1 MPLYT
6 MLYSKFAG
14 MQDEPAS
21 TPRLLYP
28 AGGVPFLAVA
38 EQVTACA
45 VGVPELHERAATIE
59 YGLFVLPNNGFGRY
73 ASARLV
79 FASACLLGA
88 KAPLFHRH
96 RAHLEKWLA
105 SKGDLLRASWAANAA
120 LDALARKT
128 ITRAEGQEFYNDVVA
143 TADMLS
149 CALLPKNPD
158 VQVFIRSS
166 LTIAQLGL
174 HAPRLHL
181 KTGNAAGRL
190 EEVLRPL
197 GSGGKKMW
205 DDISPACDALYDV
218 ARAVP
223 GPWHSIYLPYAN
235 SLPAGAARDEI
246 FQKGLVAR
254 SDFEAHA
261 RNAGRT
267 VPDYDGDAFSQD
279 VFFEFCRDAKRQE
292 KIVSRL
298 ARAARNANFG
308 SFGILPGDY
317 TTYHGLYVE
326 LSSPIRR
333 MVEQARLVRNVL
345 DENMFEESGNV
356 DLQVAI
362 QSIASETR
370 RTDTFVRDEELL
382 RNESWAVL
390 VDSSLSLGGMGR
402 ELQSVALCIAEAAKE
417 IIGANP
423 WGMFAFSDDLYCIK
437 DFTEPYDSLAKA
449 RIGALVPGGLSH
461 IPDAIR
467 TCRNMLVEHAKER
480 NYIILV
486 SDGLPSGYPGIE
498 REFASSV
505 RELRASGV
513 ALAAI
518 GMGSGSIKKVIP
530 TARPVS
536 GPAEV
541 ARAFS
546 EIYFSLSS

>member
-6 MLYSKFAG
+6 MLYAKFAG
-14 MQDEPAS
+14 MDKPSS

-28 AGGVPFLAVA
+28 AGGVPSLAVA
-38 EQVTACA
+38 EQISACT
-45 VGVPELHERAATIE
+45 VCLPELREHAATIE
-59 YGLFVLPNNGFGRY
+59 YGQFVFPNNGFGRY
-73 ASARLV
+73 SASRLV

-88 KAPLFHRH
+88 KAPLVHKHRT
-96 RAHLEKWLA
+96 HLEKWLA
-105 SKGDLLRASWAANAA
+105 SKGDLLRAGWAANVA

-128 ITRAEGQEFYNDVVA
+128 VRRVEGAEFYRDVVS

-149 CALLPKNPD
+149 CALLPRNPD

-174 HAPRLHL
+174 QAPRLHL
-181 KTGNAAGRL
+181 RAGNVAGRL
-190 EEVLRPL
+190 DEVLRPL
-197 GSGGKKMW
+197 AAAGGEKW
-205 DDISPACDALYDV
+205 DGIVQACDSLYDV
-218 ARAVP
+218 ARTVP
-223 GPWHSIYLPYAN
+223 GPWHSVYLPYSN
-235 SLPAGAARDEI
+235 SLPTSAARDEI
-246 FQKGLVAR
+246 FQRGLVAR

-261 RNAGRT
+261 RTAGRQ
-267 VPDYDGDAFSQD
+267 VPDYDGDLFSQD
-279 VFFEFCRDAKRQE
+279 VFFELGKDARRQE
-292 KIVSRL
+292 KIVARL

-308 SFGILPGDY
+308 SFGLLPGDY
-317 TTYHGLYVE
+317 TAYHELYRE

-345 DENMFEESGNV
+345 DENMFQETGNV

-370 RTDTFVRDEELL
+370 RTDTFVRDEELV

-390 VDSSLSLGGMGR
+390 VDSSLSLGGMGK
-402 ELQSVALCIAEAAKE
+402 ELRSVTLCIAEAAKE

-437 DFTEPYDSLAKA
+437 DFTEPYDSLPRA
-449 RIGALVPGGLSH
+449 RIGGLVPGGLSH

-467 TCRNMLVEHAKER
+467 TCRNLLVEHAKER

-498 REFASSV
+498 KEFANSV
-505 RELRASGV
+505 RELRATGV

-518 GMGSGSIKKVIP
+518 GLGSGSIKKVIP
-530 TARPVS
+530 TARLVS

-546 EIYFSLSS
+546 EIYFSLST

>member
-1 MPLYT
+1 MPIYT
-6 MLYSKFAG
+6 MLYAKFAG
-14 MQDEPAS
+14 MQEPSS
-21 TPRLLYP
+21 TARLLYP
-28 AGGVPFLAVA
+28 AGGVPYLAVA
-38 EQVTACA
+38 EQASTCTA
-45 VGVPELHERAATIE
+45 GIPELREHPATIE
-59 YGLFVLPNNGFGRY
+59 FGPFVFPNNGFGRY
-73 ASARLV
+73 ASARLA
-79 FASACLLGA
+79 FASACILGA
-88 KAPLFHRH
+88 KAPLLHRH

-105 SKGDLLRASWAANAA
+105 SKGDSLRAGWAANVS
-120 LDALARKT
+120 LDVLARK
-128 ITRAEGQEFYNDVVA
+128 AVKSVEGPDYYRDVIE

-149 CALLPKNPD
+149 CALLPKNPN

-166 LTIAQLGL
+166 LTISQLGL
-174 HAPRLHL
+174 QAPKLHL
-181 KTGNAAGRL
+181 RAGNVAGRL
-190 EEVLRPL
+190 DEVLQPL
-197 GSGGKKMW
+197 GSGGERPW
-205 DDISPACDALYDV
+205 DEIVLACDALYDV

-223 GPWHSIYLPYAN
+223 GPWHSVYLPYAN
-235 SLPAGAARDEI
+235 SLRAGAARDEI

-261 RNAGRT
+261 RMAGRS
-267 VPDYDGDAFSQD
+267 VPDYDGDPFSQD
-279 VFFEFCRDAKRQE
+279 VFFELARDAKRQDR
-292 KIVSRL
+292 IVSRL

-308 SFGILPGDY
+308 SFGLLPGDY
-317 TTYHGLYVE
+317 TTYHRLYAE

-333 MVEQARLVRNVL
+333 MVEQARLVKNVL

-390 VDSSLSLGGMGR
+390 VDASLSLGGMGR
-402 ELQSVALCIAEAAKE
+402 ELQSITLCIAEAAKE
-417 IIGANP
+417 VIGANP

-437 DFTEPYDSLAKA
+437 DFTEPYDTLSKA
-449 RIGALVPGGLSH
+449 RIGGLVPGGLSH

-467 TCRNMLVEHAKER
+467 TCRNLLVEHAKER

-530 TARPVS
+530 TARLVS

-546 EIYFSLSS
+546 EIYFSLSA

>member
-1 MPLYT
+1 MPIYT
-6 MLYSKFAG
+6 MLYGKFAG
-14 MQDEPAS
+14 MQEPLS
-21 TPRLLYP
+21 TARLLYP
-28 AGGVPFLAVA
+28 AGGVPYLAVA
-38 EQVTACA
+38 EQVSACTA
-45 VGVPELHERAATIE
+45 GIPELHERPATIE
-59 YGLFVLPNNGFGRY
+59 YGPFVFPNNGFGRY
-73 ASARLV
+73 ASARLA

-88 KAPLFHRH
+88 KALLLHRH

-105 SKGDLLRASWAANAA
+105 SKGDPLRAGWAANVS
-120 LDALARKT
+120 LDALARKA
-128 ITRAEGQEFYNDVVA
+128 IKRVEGPDYYRDIVG

-149 CALLPKNPD
+149 CALLPKSPN

-174 HAPRLHL
+174 QAPRLHL
-181 KTGNAAGRL
+181 RAGNVAGRL
-190 EEVLRPL
+190 DEVLQPL
-197 GSGGKKMW
+197 GSGGERSW
-205 DDISPACDALYDV
+205 DEIARACDALYDV
-218 ARAVP
+218 SRAVP
-223 GPWHSIYLPYAN
+223 GPWHSVYLPYAN
-235 SLPAGAARDEI
+235 SLHASTVRDEI

-261 RNAGRT
+261 RMAGRG
-267 VPDYDGDAFSQD
+267 VPDYDGDPFSQD
-279 VFFEFCRDAKRQE
+279 VFFELGRDAKRQDR
-292 KIVSRL
+292 IVSRL

-308 SFGILPGDY
+308 SFGLLPGDY
-317 TTYHGLYVE
+317 TTYHRLYAE

-333 MVEQARLVRNVL
+333 MVEQARLVKNVL

-362 QSIASETR
+362 QSIASEAR

-390 VDSSLSLGGMGR
+390 VDASLSLGGMGR
-402 ELQSVALCIAEAAKE
+402 ELQSITLCIAEAAKE
-417 IIGANP
+417 VIGANP

-437 DFTEPYDSLAKA
+437 DFTEPYDTLSRA
-449 RIGALVPGGLSH
+449 RIGGLVPGGLSH

-467 TCRNMLVEHAKER
+467 TCRNLLIEHAKER
-480 NYIILV
+480 NYIILL

-498 REFASSV
+498 KEFASSV

-530 TARPVS
+530 TARLVS

-546 EIYFSLSS
+546 EIYFSLSA